1 MCTVSISFSIYMWCI
16 YIYIERGRRRDPEW
30 VKVCTPRKFPPWY
43 RTHHQL
49 HEDTALST
57 ACPLLE
63 FKKPASYSNLSD
75 PFCSL
80 VHFFP
85 TISASGKTNE
95 QMYANKNYSQTFCI
109 FAATKELLAYFS
121 SLIVFTLE
129 IRFFK

>member
-1 MCTVSISFSIYMWCI
+1 M
-16 YIYIERGRRRDPEW
+16 
-30 VKVCTPRKFPPWY
+30 
-43 RTHHQL
+43 HHQL

-63 FKKPASYSNLSD
+63 FKKPASYSNLND

-85 TISASGKTNE
+85 TISASGKTTE

-109 FAATKELLAYFS
+109 FAATKELLAYFP
-121 SLIVFTLE
+121 SLIVSTLE